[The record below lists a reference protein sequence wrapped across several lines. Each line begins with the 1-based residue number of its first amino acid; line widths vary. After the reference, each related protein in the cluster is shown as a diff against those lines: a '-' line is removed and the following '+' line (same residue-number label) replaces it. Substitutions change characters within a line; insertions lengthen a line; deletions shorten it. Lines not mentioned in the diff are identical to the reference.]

1 MASGLALD
9 IRAGIR
15 SLVDSRAISLAAGLT
30 LALAMGAMTALFSVA
45 NGLMLRPLPVSDPGR
60 LVTIT
65 SETALRFG
73 FQGGLGWSYTMWER
87 LRERATAFGDAF
99 AWILQPLDLA
109 QTGESQPVE
118 GLFASGDFFR
128 TLGVQA
134 IVGRTFSGADDV
146 RGGGPDG
153 AVAVISYDLWQ
164 RRFNGAASVVGSR
177 LSVDGAPVTI
187 VGVAPRG
194 FRGVDIGQPFDI
206 ALPLGVEP
214 LIRGHRS
221 LVDNRG
227 AYLLTVMLRRK
238 PTQSLSEAAATL
250 RTMQPEIIGSGGPQ
264 MLKEPFVL
272 VPAATGI
279 SDRSRL
285 RQLYE
290 RPLVTLW
297 IVSGLLLLIVCVNVA
312 NLFLARAAAR
322 RHDLS
327 IQLAVGAPRW
337 RLARQLFVE
346 GLCLGSL
353 SALAGVIF
361 ALWASRAL
369 VTLLPAPGQ
378 YIALDLPIDWRVVA
392 FIGTVTVATVVL
404 FATAPAVYAARVP
417 SIEALQEERSTGTG
431 RRTGAVT
438 GVLIVV
444 QVALSLV
451 LLAAA
456 GVFVRTLNRLANVP
470 LGFDANG
477 LIVMTVNPPRSVSD
491 IAERIRLDERVLDAI
506 AVAPG
511 VDHAAG
517 SVWTPFGLGGGGL
530 LTDARGRRADL
541 GLQVAFNFVSKG
553 WFATYRTALRAGRDF
568 DDRDGAVAPR
578 VAIVNEALRR
588 TISADAS
595 VIGTTIDAGP
605 CRRIGCTVI
614 GVVADA
620 LYSRSLRDVPPPTLY
635 VPFAQ
640 SAGLGPSEAPFR
652 ISIRANGPPERLIP
666 ALTEKVRAVDP
677 DLTVT
682 FRALDR
688 DVAASLGQERLVAT
702 LAGFFGVVALLLS
715 AIGLY
720 GVTSFAVSRRRGEI
734 GIRLALGGQPAEV
747 VRTLIARIGVCV
759 LAGAVI
765 GVVAASWLSR
775 FIAPLVYG
783 LAPRDP
789 VTLTA
794 STVILASIAAIAS
807 LLPAWRGT
815 RIEPAQSLRQH

>member
-9 IRAGIR
+9 IRAAIR
-15 SLVDSRAISLAAGLT
+15 ALLATRAISLAAGLT
-30 LALAMGAMTALFSVA
+30 LALSMGAMTALFSVA
-45 NGLMLRPLPVSDPGR
+45 NGLILRPLPVSDPQR
-60 LVTIT
+60 LVTVT
-65 SETALRFG
+65 SQTGLRFG
-73 FQGGLGWSYTMWER
+73 FQAGLGWSYAMWER
-87 LRERATAFGDAF
+87 LRERADAFDGAF

-109 QTGESQPVE
+109 HTGESQPVE
-118 GLFASGDFFR
+118 ALFATGDFFR
-128 TLGVQA
+128 TLGVRA
-134 IVGRTFSGADDV
+134 IVGRTFSIADDV
-146 RGGGPDG
+146 RGGGSGG

-164 RRFNGAASVVGSR
+164 RRFNAAPTVVGSR
-177 LSVDGAPVTI
+177 LSVDDVPVTI

-221 LVDNRG
+221 LIDNRG
-227 AYLLTVMLRRK
+227 AFLLTVMLRRK
-238 PTQSLSEAAATL
+238 PAQSLSEAAATL
-250 RTMQPEIIGSGGPQ
+250 HTMQPGIIGSGGPQ

-327 IQLAVGAPRW
+327 VQLAVGAPRW
-337 RLARQLFVE
+337 RLGRQLFVE
-346 GLCLGSL
+346 GLCLGSV
-353 SALAGVIF
+353 SAIGGVIF
-361 ALWASRAL
+361 ALWASRTL
-369 VTLLPAPGQ
+369 VTQLPAPGQ
-378 YIALDLPIDWRVVA
+378 YLALDLPIDWRVVA

-438 GVLIVV
+438 GALVV
-444 QVALSLV
+444 AQMALSIV

-477 LIVMTVNPPRSVSD
+477 LIVMTVNPPRSVPD
-491 IAERIRLDERVLDAI
+491 IAERIRLDARVLNAI
-506 AVAPG
+506 AAVPG
-511 VDHAAG
+511 VNHAAG
-517 SVWTPFGLGGGGL
+517 SAWTPFGLGGGGL
-530 LTDARGRRADL
+530 LTDARGRRADV

-553 WFATYRTALRAGRDF
+553 WFATYGAALRAGRDF
-568 DDRDGAVAPR
+568 DDRDGAIAPR
-578 VAIVNEALRR
+578 VVIVNEAFRR
-588 TISADAS
+588 SISGDAS

-605 CRRIGCTVI
+605 CRRSGCAVI

-620 LYSRSLRDVPPPTLY
+620 QYSRSLRDVPPPTVYL
-635 VPFAQ
+635 PFAQ

-652 ISIRANGPPERLIP
+652 VSIRASGLERLTST
-666 ALTEKVRAVDP
+666 LTETVRAVDP

-688 DVAASLGQERLVAT
+688 DVAASLAQERLVAT
-702 LAGFFGVVALLLS
+702 LAGFFAVVALLLS

-720 GVTSFAVSRRRGEI
+720 GVTSFAVSRRRAEI
-734 GIRLALGGQPAEV
+734 GIRLALGGQPAAV
-747 VRTLIARIGVCV
+747 VRALIARIGMSV
-759 LAGAVI
+759 LAGAVL
-765 GVVAASWLSR
+765 GVLAASWLSR
-775 FIAPLVYG
+775 FIAPLVFG

-789 VTLTA
+789 VTLVA
-794 STVILASIAAIAS
+794 STAVLTSIAAIAS
-807 LLPAWRGT
+807 LTPAWRGT
-815 RIEPAQSLRQH
+815 RVEPAQSLRQH

>member
-1 MASGLALD
+1 MGNGLALD
-9 IRAGIR
+9 VRAAIRA
-15 SLVDSRAISLAAGLT
+15 LLASRAISLAAGLT
-30 LALAMGAMTALFSVA
+30 LALAMGATTALFSVA
-45 NGLMLRPLPVSDPGR
+45 NGLMVRPLPVSDPQR

-73 FQGGLGWSYTMWER
+73 FQAGLGWSDAMWER
-87 LRERATAFGDAF
+87 FRDRADAFDGAF
-99 AWILQPLDLA
+99 AWILQPFDLA
-109 QTGESQPVE
+109 HTGESQPAE

-128 TLGVQA
+128 TLGVRA
-134 IVGRTFSGADDV
+134 IVGRTFSRADDV

-153 AVAVISYDLWQ
+153 PVAVISYDLWQ

-221 LVDNRG
+221 VIDNRG
-227 AYLLTVMLRRK
+227 AFLLTVMLRRK
-238 PTQSLSEAAATL
+238 PAQSLPAAAATL
-250 RTMQPEIIGSGGPQ
+250 HAMQPGIIGSGGPQ

-290 RPLVTLW
+290 RPLVTLS
-297 IVSGLLLLIVCVNVA
+297 IVSGLMLLIVCVNVA
-312 NLFLARAAAR
+312 NLLLARAAAR
-322 RHDLS
+322 RRDLS
-327 IQLAVGAPRW
+327 VQLAVGAPRW

-346 GLCLGSL
+346 GFSLGGV
-353 SALAGVIF
+353 SAIAGLIF
-361 ALWASRAL
+361 ALWASRLL
-369 VTLLPAPGQ
+369 VTQLPAPGQ
-378 YIALDLPIDWRVVA
+378 HIALDLPIDWRVVA
-392 FIGTVTVATVVL
+392 FLGTVAIATVVL
-404 FATAPAVYAARVP
+404 FVTAPAVYAARVP
-417 SIEALQEERSTGTG
+417 SIEALQEERSAGGG
-431 RRTGAVT
+431 RRIGVVT

-444 QVALSLV
+444 QMALSIV

-456 GVFVRTLNRLANVP
+456 GMFARTLNRLANVP
-470 LGFDANG
+470 LGFDPNG
-477 LIVMTVNPPRSVSD
+477 LVVMTVNPPRSVPD
-491 IAERIRLDERVLDAI
+491 IAERIRLDERVLEAI
-506 AVAPG
+506 AAAPG
-511 VDHAAG
+511 VNHAAG
-517 SVWTPFGLGGGGL
+517 SAWTPFGSGGGGL

-541 GLQVAFNFVSKG
+541 GPQVAFNFVSKG
-553 WFATYRTALRAGRDF
+553 WFATYGTALRAGRDF
-568 DDRDGAVAPR
+568 DDRDGTVAPR
-578 VAIVNEALRR
+578 VVIVNEAFRR
-588 TISADAS
+588 SISGEAH

-605 CRRIGCTVI
+605 CRRTGCLVI

-620 LYSRSLRDVPPPTLY
+620 LYSRSLRDVPPPTVY

-640 SAGLGPSEAPFR
+640 SAGVGPAEAPFR
-652 ISIRANGPPERLIP
+652 VSVRASGPPARLIP
-666 ALTEKVRAVDP
+666 ALTEKVHAVDP
-677 DLTVT
+677 DLTVA

-688 DVAASLGQERLVAT
+688 DVAASLAQERLVAT
-702 LAGFFGVVALLLS
+702 VAGFFGVVALFLS

-734 GIRLALGGQPAEV
+734 GIRMALGGQPAAIVLE
-747 VRTLIARIGVCV
+747 LITRIGVCV
-759 LAGAVI
+759 LVGAVI
-765 GVVAASWLSR
+765 GVLVASWLSR

-783 LAPRDP
+783 LEPRDP
-789 VTLTA
+789 ATLTGSIA
-794 STVILASIAAIAS
+794 ILASIAAVAA

-815 RIEPAQSLRQH
+815 RVEPAQSLRQH

>member
-1 MASGLALD
+1 
-9 IRAGIR
+9 
-15 SLVDSRAISLAAGLT
+15 
-30 LALAMGAMTALFSVA
+30 MGTMTALFSVA
-45 NGLMLRPLPVSDPGR
+45 NGLMLRPLPVSDPQR
-60 LVTIT
+60 LLTIT
-65 SETALRFG
+65 SETGLRFG
-73 FQGGLGWSYTMWER
+73 FQAGLGWSYAMWER
-87 LRERATAFGDAF
+87 LRERADAFDDAF
-99 AWILQPLDLA
+99 AWILQPVDLA

-118 GLFASGDFFR
+118 ALFASGDFFR

-134 IVGRTFSGADDV
+134 IVGRTFSVADDL
-146 RGGGPDG
+146 RGGGSGG
-153 AVAVISYDLWQ
+153 AVGVISYDLWQ
-164 RRFNGAASVVGSR
+164 RRFDGAAGVVGSR
-177 LSVDGAPVTI
+177 LTVDGASITI

-227 AYLLTVMLRRK
+227 AFLLTVMLRRK
-238 PTQSLSEAAATL
+238 PAQSLSEATATL
-250 RTMQPEIIGSGGPQ
+250 HAMQPGIVGSGGPQ

-297 IVSGLLLLIVCVNVA
+297 IVSGFLLLIVCVNVA

-327 IQLAVGAPRW
+327 VQLAVGAPRW

-346 GLCLGSL
+346 GVCLGSV
-353 SALAGVIF
+353 SAVAGVIF
-361 ALWASRAL
+361 ARWASHAL
-369 VTLLPAPGQ
+369 VSQLPAPGQ
-378 YIALDLPIDWRVVA
+378 YIALDLSIDWRVVA
-392 FIGTVTVATVVL
+392 FLGIVTIATVVL

-417 SIEALQEERSTGTG
+417 SIEALQEERSSGTG

-438 GVLIVV
+438 GVLVV
-444 QVALSLV
+444 AQVALSIV

-477 LIVMTVNPPRSVSD
+477 LIVMTVNPPRSAPD
-491 IAERIRLDERVLDAI
+491 IAERIRLDERVLNAI
-506 AVAPG
+506 AAVPG
-511 VDHAAG
+511 VTHATG
-517 SVWTPFGLGGGGL
+517 SAWTPFGLGGGGL
-530 LTDARGRRADL
+530 LTDARGRRADI
-541 GLQVAFNFVSKG
+541 GPQVAFNFVSKG
-553 WFATYRTALRAGRDF
+553 WFATYGTALRAGRDF
-568 DDRDGAVAPR
+568 DDRDGAIAPH
-578 VAIVNEALRR
+578 VAIVNEAFRR
-588 TISADAS
+588 SISGAAD

-605 CRRIGCTVI
+605 CRRSGCTVI

-652 ISIRANGPPERLIP
+652 VSIRASGLKRLVS
-666 ALTEKVRAVDP
+666 ALTETVRAVDP

-682 FRALDR
+682 FRPLDR
-688 DVAASLGQERLVAT
+688 DVAASLAQERLVAT

-720 GVTSFAVSRRRGEI
+720 GVTSFAVSRRRAEI
-734 GIRLALGGQPAEV
+734 GIRLALGGQPADV
-747 VRTLIARIGVCV
+747 MRALIARIGMSV
-759 LAGAVI
+759 LAGAVL
-765 GVVAASWLSR
+765 GALAASWLSR
-775 FIAPLVYG
+775 FIAPLMFG

-789 VTLTA
+789 ASVAA
-794 STVILASIAAIAS
+794 STVVLTSMAAIAS
-807 LLPAWRGT
+807 LIPAWRGT
-815 RIEPAQSLRQH
+815 RAEPAQSLRQH